1 MMMTL
6 EERKQLY
13 LELRERNFEQS
24 VNWNLQDLGE
34 DMFLLLNSIWGWW
47 KPVYLIDERNK
58 SAMRFMDCDENLLN
72 VGDEDIDWK
81 SIQGLVGEDRAK
93 NRDAHFP
100 THIREFHDGVA
111 EVEWQV
117 NPDGNYYMDDDGF
130 GMTNDLEEALF
141 GYIDRSGNIVAPFTF
156 VGYCPDYN
164 DDVLKLLRQQA
175 VEIVMT
181 RKD

>member
-72 VGDEDIDWK
+72 VGDEDID
-81 SIQGLVGEDRAK
+81 
-93 NRDAHFP
+93 
-100 THIREFHDGVA
+100 
-111 EVEWQV
+111 
-117 NPDGNYYMDDDGF
+117 
-130 GMTNDLEEALF
+130 
-141 GYIDRSGNIVAPFTF
+141 
-156 VGYCPDYN
+156 
-164 DDVLKLLRQQA
+164 
-175 VEIVMT
+175 
-181 RKD
+181 